1 LVVSFA
7 DAKYKSFPSL
17 ALAEGALAKGREF
30 YYQATPK
37 KQVWKSRED
46 LEEVPFVKEAIAVDA
61 ACSGNP

>member
-1 LVVSFA
+1 MGFSGA
-7 DAKYKSFPSL
+7 RYKSFPSL
-17 ALAEGALAKGREF
+17 ALAEEALAKGREP

-37 KQVWKSRED
+37 KQIWKSRED